1 MTPVFGLDYPRTAL
15 YTLRCAA
22 MLKRMYFTVR
32 EARFQYIK
40 MQRVL
45 ILARRLPVLSSLRPK
60 SARYAEQLQQMRPA
74 GSLFRPLVQAN
85 HAHELRAFHASS
97 SALAKHLNFNL
108 ADIGEGIAEVC
119 ARSFLLK
126 IVGIRMNVSLHI
138 RLSCFSGLLP
148 KANP

>member
-1 MTPVFGLDYPRTAL
+1 
-15 YTLRCAA
+15 
-22 MLKRMYFTVR
+22 MYFAVKD
-32 EARFQYIK
+32 ARFHYIK
-40 MQRVL
+40 MQRAL

-60 SARYAEQLQQMRPA
+60 SARYPEQLQQMRPA

-85 HAHELRAFHASS
+85 HVQELRAFHASS

-119 ARSFLLK
+119 ARSLLLK
-126 IVGIRMNVSLHI
+126 IVGIRTNISLHI